1 MSTKRDENFWN
12 ASLEEIKKGYCEENK
27 EIHCIICEEA
37 FTKGRIYEIDGKLF
51 DAKKAAELHIEKE
64 HGSMFNYILNMN
76 ASFTGLSEI
85 QGELLALFKEGIS
98 DKEVAERLK
107 IAPSTVRN
115 HRFKLREK
123 DKQARLFLALMDL
136 LKEEDNKD
144 IRNTQKG
151 TLSDPHKT
159 ATTLDDRFNITEEEK
174 TKVISTYFDENGALK
189 SYPAREK
196 KKIIVLEAMA
206 KNFKPKK
213 KYTEKEV
220 NRALQRIFE
229 DYATLRRA
237 LIEYGFLERTND
249 GSGYWVKE

>member
-1 MSTKRDENFWN
+1 MPNKNDDNFWN
-12 ASLEEIKKGYCEENK
+12 ASIEEIKRGYAKEEK
-27 EIHCIICEEA
+27 EICCLVCSEA
-37 FTKGRIYEIDGKLF
+37 FTKGRIYEIDGMLF
-51 DAKKAAELHIEKE
+51 DAQKAAELHVERE

-76 ASFTGLSEI
+76 SSFTGLSDV

-98 DKEVAERLK
+98 DKEVAERMK

-123 DKQARLFLALMDL
+123 EKQARLFLVLMDL
-136 LKEEDNKD
+136 LKEEADKD
-144 IRNTQKG
+144 IRNTDKG
-151 TLSDPHKT
+151 LISDPHKT
-159 ATTLDDRFNITEEEK
+159 ATTLDDRFKITEEEK
-174 TKVISTYFDENGALK
+174 IKVISTYFDENGALK

-196 KKIIVLEAMA
+196 KKVIVLETIA
-206 KNFKPKK
+206 KSFKPKK

-220 NRALQRIFE
+220 NRTLQRIFE

-237 LIEYGFLERTND
+237 LIEYGFLDRTND

>member
-1 MSTKRDENFWN
+1 MSIRNDDSFWN
-12 ASLEEIKKGYCEENK
+12 ASLEEIKRGYVEEEK
-27 EIHCIICEEA
+27 EVCCIICA
-37 FTKGRIYEIDGKLF
+37 QGFTKGRIYEIDGMLF
-51 DAKKAAELHIEKE
+51 DAQKAAELHVERE

-76 ASFTGLSEI
+76 SSFTGISEI

-123 DKQARLFLALMDL
+123 EKQGRLFLALMDM

-144 IRNTQKG
+144 IRNTHKG
-151 TLSDPHKT
+151 TLIDPHKT

-174 TKVISTYFDENGALK
+174 AKVISTYFYENGALK

-196 KKIIVLEAMA
+196 KKIIVLEAIA
-206 KNFKPKK
+206 KSFKPKR

-220 NRALQRIFE
+220 NRTLQRIFE

-237 LIEYGFLERTND
+237 LIEYGFLDRTND